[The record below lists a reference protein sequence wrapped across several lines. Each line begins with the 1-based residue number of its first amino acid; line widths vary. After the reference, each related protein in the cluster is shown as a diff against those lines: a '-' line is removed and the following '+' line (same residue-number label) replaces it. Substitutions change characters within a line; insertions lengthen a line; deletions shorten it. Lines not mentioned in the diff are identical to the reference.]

1 MSGMLGARNKMSKE
15 NENFVRIRKM
25 EALGIYTHF
34 RNNFY
39 HENKLGK
46 TDDLKFKILQDPIF

>member
-1 MSGMLGARNKMSKE
+1 MLGARNKMSKE